1 MKQLI
6 VRDEKG
12 GFLATLLWNVT
23 LWNSSPC
30 RKLIVL
36 IPSEELDLNVSKLL
50 CLLKSCRVSIFL
62 KIVVYLD
69 NQIILLITQRLSVN
83 QNVVTSNSGRRQ
95 ERAPNLIG
103 NGHARGVT
111 RIMKVRSDNKQDGD
125 ANEDDD
131 KLFHSAR

>member
-50 CLLKSCRVSIFL
+50 CLLKSCRV
-62 KIVVYLD
+62 YLD

-95 ERAPNLIG
+95 ERAPNLIE